1 MKRNNRNYDAA
12 DEERKKTAHH
22 ERIGG
27 PFHFE
32 RIQTSVSSNRK
43 SISRATGATFPLAL
57 FLIAIDDGLAEKF
70 TNKPDNISIEKVG
83 RYTTIQLDINHTVFC
98 HRSPQQRL
106 FYLRAKY
113 LRISMAQAI
122 KMIRPLMTYNIFA
135 STDKKFNPAKMI

>member
-1 MKRNNRNYDAA
+1 MDIIR
-12 DEERKKTAHH
+12 
-22 ERIGG
+22 
-27 PFHFE
+27 
-32 RIQTSVSSNRK
+32 
-43 SISRATGATFPLAL
+43 
-57 FLIAIDDGLAEKF
+57 GLEGKINSFTEKF

-98 HRSPQQRL
+98 HRSPPQRL

-122 KMIRPLMTYNIFA
+122 KMIRPLMTYNMFA